1 MSQGRIHPCTDTNG
15 TGRVVFFCMQ
25 VYRFSYTV
33 FGCIELKI
41 ELNWT
46 RNSKSKIKMNWLIIQ
61 ILLFGCAQNL
71 LFETKG
77 VPNSKSCLDV
87 QT

>member
-1 MSQGRIHPCTDTNG
+1 LISPSGREFPRRILARRRAP
-15 TGRVVFFCMQ
+15 
-25 VYRFSYTV
+25 FSLTV
-33 FGCIELKI
+33 FGCIELKM

-46 RNSKSKIKMNWLIIQ
+46 RNSKSKIETNCLIIQ

-71 LFETKG
+71 LFESKD

-87 QT
+87 QTWNFMYF